1 MAFLVQSLRIPLEER
16 GRVLPYLAE
25 RIGCPISEIE
35 NLQIVHEAIDAR
47 RSQINFVYHLEFE
60 LKQPQKWLQRSRIP
74 LLPAPVREYVSPHPG
89 SLKLAHAPVIVGAGP
104 AGLFAALL
112 LAENGY
118 QPLLLERGGP
128 IEERVKAVEQFW
140 QSGALDPQSNVQ
152 FGEGGAGT
160 FSDGKLTTQIRDP
173 RIFQVLQQFVAAG
186 APADILYSHKP
197 HIGTDRLRQ
206 IMIRMRQRILALG
219 GQIHFYACLD
229 HLFLAEDRLQ
239 GIRLT
244 DGNEIAAEALI
255 LAIGHSARDTF
266 ANLFAQNLAMES
278 KAFSLGVRIEH
289 LQSWIDAA
297 QYGSLA
303 GHPKLDAAD
312 YKLVYH
318 AKSGRT
324 VYSFCMCPG
333 GQVVASA
340 SEPGY
345 LVTNGMSYHA
355 RDGKNANSGLL
366 VAVSP
371 QDYGSDAPLAGMEF
385 QRKWEALAYAAGGAA
400 FRAPLQ
406 RLDDFLLGTVTKEP
420 KAVLPTYRPGVE
432 IADLNRC
439 LPEYVSEALREAI
452 PALARK
458 LKGFD
463 QPEAILTG
471 IETRSSSPL
480 RILRN
485 ENGESS
491 IKGLYPAGEGAGY
504 AGGIVSSAVDGL
516 RAAEQIIQQYAPR

>member
-16 GRVLPYLAE
+16 GQVLPRLAE
-25 RIGCPISEIE
+25 QIGCPASEIE

-47 RSQINFVYHLEFE
+47 RSQINFVYHLEFD
-60 LKQPQKWLQRSRIP
+60 LNQPQKWMTRSRIP
-74 LLPAPVREYVSPHPG
+74 LLPAPVRVYSTPKSGTQKMV
-89 SLKLAHAPVIVGAGP
+89 HAPVIVGAGP
-104 AGLFAALL
+104 AGMFAALL

-118 QPLLLERGGP
+118 EPILLERGGP
-128 IEERVKAVEQFW
+128 IEDRVKAVEQFW
-140 QSGALDPQSNVQ
+140 QTGELDPQSNVQ

-173 RIFQVLQQFVAAG
+173 RIFQVLQQFVTAG
-186 APADILYSHKP
+186 APTDILYSHKP

-206 IMIRMRQRILALG
+206 IMIRMRQRILSLG
-219 GQIHFYACLD
+219 GQVHFYTCLD
-229 HLFLAEDRLQ
+229 RLIVEENRLL

-244 DGNEIAAEALI
+244 DGSEIPAEALI

-266 ANLFAQNLAMES
+266 TTLFEQKLEMES
-278 KAFSLGVRIEH
+278 KAFSIGVRIEH

-297 QYGSLA
+297 QYGSMA

-312 YKLVYH
+312 YKLVHH
-318 AKSGRT
+318 ARNGRT
-324 VYSFCMCPG
+324 VYTFCMCPG
-333 GQVVASA
+333 GQVAASA
-340 SEPGY
+340 SEPGH

-371 QDYGSDAPLAGMEF
+371 QDYGSDTPLAGMEF
-385 QRKWEALAYAAGGAA
+385 QRKWESLAFTSGGGNYH
-400 FRAPLQ
+400 APIQ
-406 RLDDFLLGTVTKEP
+406 RLDDFLQGTVTREP
-420 KAVLPTYRPGVE
+420 GEVIPSYRPGVE
-432 IADLNRC
+432 VADLSRC
-439 LPEYVSEALREAI
+439 LPGYVNDSLREAI
-452 PALARK
+452 TALAKK

-463 QPEAILTG
+463 HPQAILTG
-471 IETRSSSPL
+471 VETRSSSPL

-485 ENGESS
+485 EKGESS
-491 IKGLYPAGEGAGY
+491 IRGLYPAGEGAGY
-504 AGGIVSSAVDGL
+504 AGGIISSAVDGL